1 MIKVLR
7 HGIMNKVTCPICG
20 TKLQY
25 DKEDVLE
32 ETFSVN
38 PDYCPSGFKT
48 HYYIICPD
56 CCNRIRVK
64 FFI

>member
-1 MIKVLR
+1 
-7 HGIMNKVTCPICG
+7 MNKVTCPMCG

-32 ETFSVN
+32 ETFSVDPN
-38 PDYCPSGFKT
+38 YCPSGFKT
-48 HYYIICPD
+48 HYYITCPD
-56 CCNRIRVK
+56 CGNRIKIK